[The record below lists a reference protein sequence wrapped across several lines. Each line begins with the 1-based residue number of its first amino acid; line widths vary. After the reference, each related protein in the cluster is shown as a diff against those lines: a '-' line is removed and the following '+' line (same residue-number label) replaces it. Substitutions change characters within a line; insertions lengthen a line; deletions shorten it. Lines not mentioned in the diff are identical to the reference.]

1 MAIFF
6 HLLLAVF
13 FGGVRGN
20 ALSPADESPGQNHG
34 LTGCGSVSGAA
45 GPAAGA
51 GGPWGGRPTL
61 PVGPVAHVPLRRSP
75 PGAPSLG
82 LRATRGGAGGARPT
96 TPTSPRPGPGCLNV
110 RGCTLVSLRPI
121 STQNEQIW
129 SVERTAYIY
138 MTFSI
143 ELEIRLLSG
152 KRCLLWMTLP
162 GTH

>member
-34 LTGCGSVSGAA
+34 LTGCGSASGAA

-143 ELEIRLLSG
+143 ELEI
-152 KRCLLWMTLP
+152 
-162 GTH
+162 